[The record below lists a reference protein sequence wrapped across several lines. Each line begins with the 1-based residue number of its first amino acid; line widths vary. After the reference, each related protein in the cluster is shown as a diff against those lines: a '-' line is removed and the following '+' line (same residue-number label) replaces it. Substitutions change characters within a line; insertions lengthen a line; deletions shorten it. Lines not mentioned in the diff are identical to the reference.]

1 MQLEQLLEQILQEQ
15 EREKRQKEF
24 QLEQLEQMI
33 LEEIRQYAQIAED
46 NKKLELLKQ
55 EYEKKQQLDAEEV
68 QMQKKQ
74 ERLRLGTMAFYKI
87 APVQRQFIQLSN
99 QYTQLESN
107 LKKRMIEIQKLQK
120 EQETNANLLKKSR
133 RNVSNNS

>member
-1 MQLEQLLEQILQEQ
+1 MLKLQ
-15 EREKRQKEF
+15 KTIKSWN
-24 QLEQLEQMI
+24 
-33 LEEIRQYAQIAED
+33 Y
-46 NKKLELLKQ
+46 LKQ